1 MYPRIWQGKKQVLKI
16 NAFWT
21 FISIIENKWLRKA
34 ITIFCRGEETF
45 SFCNDVVAFGIFHDI
60 YPFAFDIVLRDGA
73 VSFDDIFKGREKNVN
88 EILDVNKEYIK
99 SLSPI
104 EIVDYYAELVAN
116 NINILE
122 KAFKWQLFY
131 EGKPKSKAHLSKQ

>member
-1 MYPRIWQGKKQVLKI
+1 MCFGLFRKRKDYIKNSKKY
-16 NAFWT
+16 
-21 FISIIENKWLRKA
+21 IEEKFKFLCENGYKYHYF
-34 ITIFCRGEETF
+34 FCNGEETF

-60 YPFAFDIVLRDGA
+60 YPFAFDVVLRDGA
-73 VSFDDIFKGREKNVN
+73 VSFDDIFNGREKIKRKNVN

-104 EIVDYYAELVAN
+104 ETVDYYAELVAN

-122 KAFKWQLFY
+122 KAFK
-131 EGKPKSKAHLSKQ
+131 

>member
-1 MYPRIWQGKKQVLKI
+1 MCFGLFRKRKDYIKNSKKY
-16 NAFWT
+16 
-21 FISIIENKWLRKA
+21 IEEKFNFLCENGYKHHYF
-34 ITIFCRGEETF
+34 FCNGEETF
-45 SFCNDVVAFGIFHDI
+45 SFCNDVVAFEIYHVI

-73 VSFDDIFKGREKNVN
+73 VSFDDIFKGRKKIKIKNVN

-104 EIVDYYAELVAN
+104 ETVDYYAELVTN

-122 KAFKWQLFY
+122 KAFK
-131 EGKPKSKAHLSKQ
+131 